1 MRPLLL
7 LVNMNILTMVFYFVC
22 SVSFIIFIIE
32 KAIQRSDEHRKNQ
45 KLKPVLYK
53 QILEEEEIYC
63 PAGKKLMALIDTLV
77 NQPDAVYHVQEA
89 AESDEAR
96 RIREEGGRTSRIRY
110 CLQCIEE
117 NVRYDENS
125 TQETLV
131 LLATTGDSLLWNH
144 QVLNYLQSFAPAL
157 KVVAD
162 GINTVFEEEYSVDS
176 FKRIRNTSAAYGMLY
191 KYLNELAICCDT
203 AKGIA
208 VDKAEMQLLSELLR
222 GSGRQLAVMPTATK
236 RQLENNPQN
245 DYVSISI
252 PWNIDELLL
261 AKIKAKVET
270 RYQQWKVSEDIRGN
284 HKRVKKVVEFCPLNQ
299 RSPNP

>member
-1 MRPLLL
+1 M
-7 LVNMNILTMVFYFVC
+7 
-22 SVSFIIFIIE
+22 
-32 KAIQRSDEHRKNQ
+32 KAIQRSDEHRKNL

-110 CLQCIEE
+110 CLQSIEE
-117 NVRYDENS
+117 NIWYDENS
-125 TQETLV
+125 TQAIFV
-131 LLATTGDSLLWNH
+131 QLATTGDSLLWNH
-144 QVLNYLQSFAPAL
+144 QVLNYLRTFGPAL
-157 KVVAD
+157 KGVAD
-162 GINTVFEEEYSVDS
+162 GINKVFEEEYSEDS
-176 FKRIRNTSAAYGMLY
+176 FERIRNVSAVYGMLY

-252 PWNIDELLL
+252 PWQIDELLL

-270 RYQQWKVSEDIRGN
+270 RYQQWNVSKDIRGN
-284 HKRVKKVVEFCPLNQ
+284 HKRVKK
-299 RSPNP
+299 